1 MSIETLITTHNELAT
16 MLDRDTITRWKKTEP
31 ALRTL
36 NSSMKKELAAMR
48 AAKQNT
54 ATETPVETPVET
66 PKATTDWPLKPAKK
80 ATKAKKTTKPA
91 PKKAPVKKA
100 TKKVT
105 KPAPKKATT
114 PKAATNTT
122 TVVEI
127 AAKLNINP
135 KVARAKLRRRGMTSA
150 DGRWNAVKVDSKDH
164 KKMIEILKNGRKAD

>member
-54 ATETPVETPVET
+54 ETETPVETPVET
-66 PKATTDWPLKPAKK
+66 PKPK
-80 ATKAKKTTKPA
+80 ATKPKAKKVTKPA

-100 TKKVT
+100 TKKAT

-150 DGRWNAVKVDSKDH
+150 DGRWNAVKIDSKDH